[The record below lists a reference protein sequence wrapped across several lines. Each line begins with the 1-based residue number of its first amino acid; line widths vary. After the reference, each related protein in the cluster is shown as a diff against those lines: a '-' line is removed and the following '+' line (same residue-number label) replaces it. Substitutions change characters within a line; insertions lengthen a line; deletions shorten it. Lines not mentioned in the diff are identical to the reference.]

1 MGLNEAQKKERSEY
15 LEENLHITECS
26 QKKPYAFISYASD
39 NWETVFKKA
48 VVPLQQQYGL
58 RVYADKAFDKVNDK
72 WIVPML
78 RNIRSSDVV
87 IAFVSQSYIESYACF
102 LELLTAVNSRKQ
114 VIFVSLEQELRLGDT
129 TDLPNVE
136 VGVKREILKQGADI
150 STNTNNTS
158 NDIMRAMKSSYTS
171 LSTLLEQDAL
181 SKFDISDSF
190 INFFRD
196 ASINKKT
203 IHDLGAINGT
213 IKSVSRNVFD
223 VDQMARVIEQPQA
236 LPVAQAAPAD
246 QPAESAAIVSGP
258 VTSESSIQEKD
269 AVPMPMQGTPVQAQD
284 TPVQAQDTPAQPM
297 PIRVTASTETPKAP
311 GAVLQPEAKAS
322 GTAVQVQTASASVS
336 KPAVQPAAKTG
347 SAGTPPAKP
356 KFDIHNKKFLAILI
370 GGVCC
375 LLAVMIGGAVIFMNM
390 PREVTDKAYVMAVDD
405 ANVSGTYTGT
415 WEHGMPNG
423 LGTFTTDGLVYYG
436 EWIDGK
442 ANGQGKFTWQNGS
455 VYEGEFKDNRYD
467 GQGTYTWADGTVYEG
482 EWENDQLSGQGKMTY
497 IDGTVYEGEWEND
510 QLSGHGKMTYANGD
524 VYEGEWADGVRCGQ
538 GTFSVPDVGAYE
550 GEWLDD
556 APTGQ
561 GTYTDPNGDV
571 CDAEWLDGTIFLK
584 TRTITYD
591 NGDVYVGECQGET
604 PNGQGTMTYA
614 DGTVYEGEW
623 ADGVRCGQGIYTDA
637 ENNTYEGEWK
647 DDQRNGQGTM
657 TYANGNIYEGEWTA
671 DICNGQGK
679 LTWTNGDVYV
689 GEFKD
694 DQRNGQGTY
703 TWPSGAVYVGEFKNN
718 KREGQGKYTSA
729 DGNVMEG
736 QWKDGDFVG

>member
-114 VIFVSLEQELRLGDT
+114 VIFVSLELDLRLGDT

-246 QPAESAAIVSGP
+246 QPAESAATVSEP
-258 VTSESSIQEKD
+258 VTSESSTQEKD
-269 AVPMPMQGTPVQAQD
+269 DVPMPMQGTPVQAQD
-284 TPVQAQDTPAQPM
+284 TPAQPM
-297 PIRVTASTETPKAP
+297 SIRVTASTEAAPKAP

-322 GTAVQVQTASASVS
+322 GAAVQVQTASASVS

-356 KFDIHNKKFLAILI
+356 KFDIHNK
-370 GGVCC
+370 
-375 LLAVMIGGAVIFMNM
+375 M
-390 PREVTDKAYVMAVDD
+390 
-405 ANVSGTYTGT
+405 
-415 WEHGMPNG
+415 
-423 LGTFTTDGLVYYG
+423 
-436 EWIDGK
+436 
-442 ANGQGKFTWQNGS
+442 
-455 VYEGEFKDNRYD
+455 
-467 GQGTYTWADGTVYEG
+467 
-482 EWENDQLSGQGKMTY
+482 
-497 IDGTVYEGEWEND
+497 
-510 QLSGHGKMTYANGD
+510 
-524 VYEGEWADGVRCGQ
+524 
-538 GTFSVPDVGAYE
+538 
-550 GEWLDD
+550 
-556 APTGQ
+556 
-561 GTYTDPNGDV
+561 
-571 CDAEWLDGTIFLK
+571 
-584 TRTITYD
+584 
-591 NGDVYVGECQGET
+591 CQG
-604 PNGQGTMTYA
+604 PIPAHGNM
-614 DGTVYEGEW
+614 V
-623 ADGVRCGQGIYTDA
+623 CLTD
-637 ENNTYEGEWK
+637 
-647 DDQRNGQGTM
+647 
-657 TYANGNIYEGEWTA
+657 
-671 DICNGQGK
+671 
-679 LTWTNGDVYV
+679 
-689 GEFKD
+689 
-694 DQRNGQGTY
+694 
-703 TWPSGAVYVGEFKNN
+703 
-718 KREGQGKYTSA
+718 
-729 DGNVMEG
+729 
-736 QWKDGDFVG
+736 

>member
-258 VTSESSIQEKD
+258 VTSESSTQEKD
-269 AVPMPMQGTPVQAQD
+269 AVPMPMQG

-347 SAGTPPAKP
+347 SAGTSPAKP

-455 VYEGEFKDNRYD
+455 VYEGEFKDNRYN

-482 EWENDQLSGQGKMTY
+482 EWENDQLNGQGKMTY

-524 VYEGEWADGVRCGQ
+524 VYEGEWADG
-538 GTFSVPDVGAYE
+538 F
-550 GEWLDD
+550 
-556 APTGQ
+556 
-561 GTYTDPNGDV
+561 
-571 CDAEWLDGTIFLK
+571 
-584 TRTITYD
+584 
-591 NGDVYVGECQGET
+591 
-604 PNGQGTMTYA
+604 
-614 DGTVYEGEW
+614 
-623 ADGVRCGQGIYTDA
+623 RCGQGIYTDA
-637 ENNTYEGEWK
+637 KNNTYEGEWK

-657 TYANGNIYEGEWTA
+657 TYASGSIYEGEWMA
-671 DICNGQGK
+671 DIRNGQGK
-679 LTWTNGDVYV
+679 LTWTTGDVYV